1 MAGVYKLDITE
12 SADELKQIMKKQK
25 NPSDKDRVQLLY
37 LLKSEQ
43 AKTVQAAA
51 IILGKHRVTV
61 QEWLKLY
68 RDGGMTGLL
77 NHKPRVGRKHSIPQW
92 AQDAL
97 SQRLQTG
104 EEFKSYHEICQWLEK
119 QLGIVSTYKT
129 VHQLVRYRLKAL
141 PKTSRSAIARK
152 SSENVAKI

>member
-1 MAGVYKLDITE
+1 MAGVYKLNITE
-12 SADELKQIMKKQK
+12 SVEELKQIMKKQK

-43 AKTVQAAA
+43 TKTVQDAAKM
-51 IILGKHRVTV
+51 LGKHRVTV

-68 RDGGMTGLL
+68 RDGGIIELL

-141 PKTSRSAIARK
+141 PKASHTTSP
-152 SSENVAKI
+152 SSTSEQS